1 MNKILMYY
9 HSGAKNHGCEAIVRS
24 TAAILKKD
32 LILYSSKKS
41 EDCIYGLDKVV
52 NVKEDIAKTL
62 KKRSFAYVYAA
73 VEHKIRKDDYKYTV
87 LTHKDF
93 FDQIRK
99 GDICLSIGGDNY
111 CYKGR
116 DILGYYNKEI
126 HRRGGKTVLWGC
138 SFEPSDMTKKIGEDL
153 SKYDLI
159 VSREGISYSVLKKV
173 NSNTI
178 LLPDPAFQL
187 EYEVLP
193 FPAGV
198 RQGNIVG
205 INLSPLVT
213 QYGNKEL
220 IIDNY
225 KNLIGYILKSTDY
238 QIVLIPHVVKDYDDD
253 RVILR
258 DIYNNYRGVNR
269 VFLLDDYNCMQLKG
283 FIARCRFFIG
293 ARTHATIAAYS
304 TCVPTLVTGYSVKAK
319 GIARELFGT
328 DKNYVVS
335 VQDFGTKEDL
345 KIAFQWLQNRENEIR
360 DLLVRRMPE
369 YRSRILQAK
378 EYIERL

>member
-1 MNKILMYY
+1 MSKILMYY

-32 LILYSSKKS
+32 LILYSTKKS

-52 NVKEDIAKTL
+52 NVKEDIAKPL
-62 KKRSFAYVYAA
+62 KKRSLAYFYAA
-73 VEHKIRKDDYKYTV
+73 LEHKIRKDDYKYTV

-93 FDQIRK
+93 FDQIGK

-159 VSREGISYSVLKKV
+159 VSREGISYSILKKV

-253 RVILR
+253 RAILW

-269 VFLLDDYNCMQLKG
+269 VFLLNDYNCMQLKG

-328 DKNYVVS
+328 DKDYVVS

-345 KIAFQWLQNRENEIR
+345 KIAFQWLQNRENEIKN
-360 DLLVRRMPE
+360 LLAGKMPE
-369 YRSRILQAK
+369 YRSRILKAK

>member
-1 MNKILMYY
+1 MSKILMYY

-32 LILYSSKKS
+32 LILYSTKKS

-52 NVKEDIAKTL
+52 NVKEDIAKPL
-62 KKRSFAYVYAA
+62 KKRSLAYFYAA
-73 VEHKIRKDDYKYTV
+73 LEHKIRKDDYKYTV

-93 FDQIRK
+93 FDQIGK

-159 VSREGISYSVLKKV
+159 VSREGISYSILKKV

-187 EYEVLP
+187 EYEILP
-193 FPAGV
+193 FPEGV

-213 QYGNKEL
+213 QYGNKGL

-225 KNLIGYILKSTDY
+225 KNLIEYILKSTDY

-258 DIYNNYRGVNR
+258 DIYNSYRGVNR

-328 DKNYVVS
+328 DKDYVVS

-345 KIAFQWLQNRENEIR
+345 KIAFQWLQNRENEIKN
-360 DLLVRRMPE
+360 LLAGKMPE
-369 YRSRILQAK
+369 YRSRILKAK

>member
-24 TAAILKKD
+24 TAAILQKD

-52 NVKEDIAKTL
+52 NVKEDITKPL
-62 KKRSFAYVYAA
+62 KKRSLAYFYAA

-93 FDQIRK
+93 FDQIGK

-138 SFEPSDMTKKIGEDL
+138 SFESSDMTKKIGEDL

-253 RVILR
+253 RAILW

-269 VFLLDDYNCMQLKG
+269 VFLLNDYNCMQLKG

-304 TCVPTLVTGYSVKAK
+304 TCVPTLVTGYSVKAR

-335 VQDFGTKEDL
+335 VQDFRTKEDL
-345 KIAFQWLQNRENEIR
+345 KIAFQWLLNRENEIK
-360 DLLVRRMPE
+360 DHLAGIMPE
-369 YRSRILQAK
+369 YCSRILQAK

>member
-1 MNKILMYY
+1 MSKILMYY

-32 LILYSSKKS
+32 LILYSTKKS

-52 NVKEDIAKTL
+52 NVKEDIAKPL
-62 KKRSFAYVYAA
+62 KKRSLAYFYAA
-73 VEHKIRKDDYKYTV
+73 LEHKIRKDDYKYTV

-93 FDQIRK
+93 FDQIGK

-138 SFEPSDMTKKIGEDL
+138 SFEPSDMKKKIGEDL

-159 VSREGISYSVLKKV
+159 VSREGISYSILKKV

-187 EYEVLP
+187 EYEILP
-193 FPAGV
+193 FPEGV

-213 QYGNKEL
+213 QYGNKGL

-225 KNLIGYILKSTDY
+225 KNLIEYILKSTDY

-258 DIYNNYRGVNR
+258 DIYNSYRGVNR

-328 DKNYVVS
+328 DKDYVVS

-345 KIAFQWLQNRENEIR
+345 KIAFQWLQNRENEIKN
-360 DLLVRRMPE
+360 LLAGKMPE
-369 YRSRILQAK
+369 YRSRILKAK

>member
-1 MNKILMYY
+1 MSKILMYY

-32 LILYSSKKS
+32 LILYSTKKS

-52 NVKEDIAKTL
+52 NVKEDIAKPL
-62 KKRSFAYVYAA
+62 KKRSLAYFYAA
-73 VEHKIRKDDYKYTV
+73 LEHKIRKDDYKYTV

-93 FDQIRK
+93 FDQIGK

-159 VSREGISYSVLKKV
+159 VSREGISYSILKKV

-187 EYEVLP
+187 EYEILP
-193 FPAGV
+193 FPEGV

-213 QYGNKEL
+213 QYGNKGL

-225 KNLIGYILKSTDY
+225 KNLIEYILKSTDY

-258 DIYNNYRGVNR
+258 DIYNSYRGVNR

-283 FIARCRFFIG
+283 FIARCIFFIG

-328 DKNYVVS
+328 DKDYVVS

-345 KIAFQWLQNRENEIR
+345 KIAFQWLQNRENEIKN
-360 DLLVRRMPE
+360 LLAGKMPE
-369 YRSRILQAK
+369 YCSRILQAK

>member
-1 MNKILMYY
+1 MSKILMYY

-32 LILYSSKKS
+32 LILYSTKKS

-52 NVKEDIAKTL
+52 NVKEDIAKPL
-62 KKRSFAYVYAA
+62 KKRSLAYFYAA
-73 VEHKIRKDDYKYTV
+73 LEHKIRKDDYKYTV

-93 FDQIRK
+93 FDQIGK

-138 SFEPSDMTKKIGEDL
+138 SFEPSEKKKKIGEDL

-159 VSREGISYSVLKKV
+159 VSREGISYSILKKV

-187 EYEVLP
+187 EYEILP
-193 FPAGV
+193 FPEGV

-213 QYGNKEL
+213 QYGNKGL

-225 KNLIGYILKSTDY
+225 KNLIEYILKSTDY

-258 DIYNNYRGVNR
+258 DIYNSYRGVNR

-328 DKNYVVS
+328 DKDYVVS

-345 KIAFQWLQNRENEIR
+345 KIAFQWLQNRENEIKN
-360 DLLVRRMPE
+360 LLAGKMPE
-369 YRSRILQAK
+369 YRSRILKAK

>member
-1 MNKILMYY
+1 
-9 HSGAKNHGCEAIVRS
+9 
-24 TAAILKKD
+24 
-32 LILYSSKKS
+32 
-41 EDCIYGLDKVV
+41 
-52 NVKEDIAKTL
+52 
-62 KKRSFAYVYAA
+62 
-73 VEHKIRKDDYKYTV
+73 
-87 LTHKDF
+87 
-93 FDQIRK
+93 
-99 GDICLSIGGDNY
+99 
-111 CYKGR
+111 
-116 DILGYYNKEI
+116 
-126 HRRGGKTVLWGC
+126 
-138 SFEPSDMTKKIGEDL
+138 MTKKIGEDL

-159 VSREGISYSVLKKV
+159 VSREGISYSILKKV

-187 EYEVLP
+187 EYEILP
-193 FPAGV
+193 FPEGV

-213 QYGNKEL
+213 QYGNKGL

-225 KNLIGYILKSTDY
+225 KNLIEYILKSTDY

-258 DIYNNYRGVNR
+258 DIYNSYRGVNR

-328 DKNYVVS
+328 DKDYVVS

-345 KIAFQWLQNRENEIR
+345 KIAFQWLQNRENEIKN
-360 DLLVRRMPE
+360 LLAGKMPE
-369 YRSRILQAK
+369 YRSRILKAK

>member
-1 MNKILMYY
+1 MYY

-24 TAAILKKD
+24 TAAILQKD

-52 NVKEDIAKTL
+52 NVKEDIAKPL
-62 KKRSFAYVYAA
+62 KKRSLAYFYAA
-73 VEHKIRKDDYKYTV
+73 LEHKIRKDDYKYTV

-93 FDQIRK
+93 FDQIGK

-159 VSREGISYSVLKKV
+159 VSREGISYSILKKV

-187 EYEVLP
+187 EYEILP
-193 FPAGV
+193 FPEGV

-213 QYGNKEL
+213 QYGNKGL

-225 KNLIGYILKSTDY
+225 KNLIEYILKSTDY

-258 DIYNNYRGVNR
+258 DIYNSYRGVNR

-328 DKNYVVS
+328 DKDYVVS

-345 KIAFQWLQNRENEIR
+345 KIAFQWLQNRENEIKN
-360 DLLVRRMPE
+360 LLAGKMPE
-369 YRSRILQAK
+369 YCSRILQAK